1 MSGGFQFIDI
11 VLFALVAAFLIF
23 RLRSVLGRR
32 DGHQGPT
39 QDPFRPRPGQEN
51 TDKDVIRLPE
61 RGEPAVGPTGPTM
74 GGAATDP
81 APSSLQAGL
90 TQIKIA
96 DPSFDEHEFVAGAST
111 AFEMILTA
119 YVAGDTATLKPLLS
133 PEVFGNFAKS
143 IEDRKAAGEVLE
155 TTLVSIQ
162 KAEIEE
168 AYMAGRT
175 AHVTLRFLSEQV
187 TVTRDAA
194 GEAIEGDPDKV
205 TAVTDTW
212 TFARDTRSRDPNW
225 ALVATGASD

>member
-39 QDPFRPRPGQEN
+39 QDPFRSRPGQEKADS
-51 TDKDVIRLPE
+51 DKDVIRLPE
-61 RGEPAVGPTGPTM
+61 RGEPA
-74 GGAATDP
+74 AAPVPADPVSDP

-96 DPSFDEHEFVAGAST
+96 DPSFNEQDFTAGASV

-119 YVAGDTATLKPLLS
+119 YVAGDTAALKPLLS
-133 PEVFGNFAKS
+133 AEVFGNFAKS
-143 IEDRKAAGEVLE
+143 IDERKAAGEVLE

-162 KAEIEE
+162 KADIEE

-175 AHVTLRFLSEQV
+175 AHVTVRFVSEQV
-187 TVTRDAA
+187 TVTRNAA
-194 GEAIEGDPDKV
+194 GEAIEGDPDRV
-205 TAVTDTW
+205 IPVTDLW
-212 TFARDTRSRDPNW
+212 TFARDTKSRDPNW
-225 ALVATGASD
+225 ALVATGATD